1 MDENVFALKSLT
13 GTEHNL
19 YQFVEQLKQLVY
31 WKIFGKIAREKVKSY
46 RLMIQTRFP
55 NSQIDIQILKCRLWM

>member
-1 MDENVFALKSLT
+1 
-13 GTEHNL
+13 EHNL

-55 NSQIDIQILKCRLWM
+55 NSQIDIQILKWRLWM